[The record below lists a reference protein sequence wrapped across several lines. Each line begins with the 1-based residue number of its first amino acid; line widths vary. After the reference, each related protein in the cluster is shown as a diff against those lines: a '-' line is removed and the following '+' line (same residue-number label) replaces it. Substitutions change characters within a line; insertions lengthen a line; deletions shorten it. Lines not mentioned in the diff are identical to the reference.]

1 MHPTLSTE
9 LTLAI
14 DATEFTEATLAIEVV
29 ETTENNPKMDATAAK
44 LQTDPI
50 DPRLKKEYIL
60 VF

>member
-1 MHPTLSTE
+1 RTE

-29 ETTENNPKMDATAAK
+29 ETTENIPKMDATAAK